1 MIIYDFIAEE
11 RNSMS
16 LSCEAIDSS
25 FEDTDLVICR
35 TGVIFCFLDI
45 MLSHLL
51 ARCAMKAA
59 KVGADY
65 SFFGAHGVVF
75 YLVSAP
81 DFSATAVCARFFD
94 FFAVIRQMI
103 VEIHRAHFFAAKLAL
118 YHSLWTGRLVA
129 RHPAAHEPH
138 VAVFAG
144 DLNARARVLVRIE
157 SCNSTGPRAGT
168 DIVASRR
175 LEAREELG
183 LSSVLGEL
191 ALGQRGAQL
200 RDRHS
205 LRWARRLVLVVGVRA
220 ADP

>member
-65 SFFGAHGVVF
+65 SFLGAHGVVF
-75 YLVSAP
+75 FLVSAP
-81 DFSATAVCARFFD
+81 DFGATAV
-94 FFAVIRQMI
+94 
-103 VEIHRAHFFAAKLAL
+103 
-118 YHSLWTGRLVA
+118 VA
-129 RHPAAHEPH
+129 R
-138 VAVFAG
+138 
-144 DLNARARVLVRIE
+144 
-157 SCNSTGPRAGT
+157 
-168 DIVASRR
+168 
-175 LEAREELG
+175 
-183 LSSVLGEL
+183 
-191 ALGQRGAQL
+191 
-200 RDRHS
+200 
-205 LRWARRLVLVVGVRA
+205 
-220 ADP
+220 